1 MLPVMMEEEEGSA
14 SEGTDSERF
23 SGSIASFLAN
33 EKLMSLDSMNSDM
46 TGRLRFFNLFFI
58 IIICSKRISSKEEP
72 R

>member
-14 SEGTDSERF
+14 SEGTDSERC

-46 TGRLRFFNLFFI
+46 TGWI
-58 IIICSKRISSKEEP
+58 IKKKKCICPKRISYKEP

>member
-1 MLPVMMEEEEGSA
+1 MMEEEEGSA

-46 TGRLRFFNLFFI
+46 TGRLRFFYLFFIIII

>member
-1 MLPVMMEEEEGSA
+1 MMEEEEGSA

-46 TGRLRFFNLFFI
+46 TGRLRFFIYFLLLLLLYVL
-58 IIICSKRISSKEEP
+58 KE
-72 R
+72 